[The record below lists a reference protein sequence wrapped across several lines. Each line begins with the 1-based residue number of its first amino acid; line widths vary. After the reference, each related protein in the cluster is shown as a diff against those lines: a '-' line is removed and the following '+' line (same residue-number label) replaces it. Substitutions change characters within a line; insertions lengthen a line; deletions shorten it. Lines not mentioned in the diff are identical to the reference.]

1 MKQLIIVLLLSFTG
15 ILFGQESNIPNVDEL
30 HNRKWEFIVEKAK
43 LSSQEAARVKPF
55 FLEYEKAV
63 WSLMERNKEFFRDF
77 YRNKEN
83 RSEAQYAEMNERLI
97 NAEIQ
102 KTHLLKSYYVKLKKQ
117 LSSESIFKYFNAE
130 RSFRKELIDK
140 WQHGKPKG
148 QRK

>member
-63 WSLMERNKEFFRDF
+63 WSLMERN
-77 YRNKEN
+77 
-83 RSEAQYAEMNERLI
+83 
-97 NAEIQ
+97 
-102 KTHLLKSYYVKLKKQ
+102 
-117 LSSESIFKYFNAE
+117 
-130 RSFRKELIDK
+130 
-140 WQHGKPKG
+140 
-148 QRK
+148 